1 VIFEGGLQ
9 QAFRAVQSQHPCT
22 DCGLDDREIIAA
34 ATRGTMSVRIVGGG
48 SVLRDRFAE
57 LSEIHIFPHGGVE
70 LPTSLLQRVGPRRFG
85 ELAKLVHDNLDLG
98 TRAIHR
104 SLVERVDGGQ
114 LRGAAI
120 VAFHV
125 SRLLADANRW
135 RRADQVPVAP
145 YTGSP
150 ELYGD
155 YLEQHRQALLDSYL
169 DPWIDAVNELLD
181 GAPEGTISYHH
192 HTMDI
197 HALSQRDHDAGG
209 GRRRP
214 PFQLFWKRPPGDGD
228 VPAADTGLA
237 PRDMLDRVRA
247 SMQAYFAGTAGP
259 EAGTAGAEAADG
271 AIDFPLRTPVMP
283 FHGCRH
289 EKLGRDY
296 LHVVYE
302 VRKDLLDSRERVERW
317 AGSQPWEVGREG

>member
-1 VIFEGGLQ
+1 MIFGGSVQ

-22 DCGLDDREIIAA
+22 DCGLDDREIVDA
-34 ATRGTMSVRIVGGG
+34 ATHGSLSVQVVGGG
-48 SVLRDRFAE
+48 SVLRDRSGE
-57 LSEIHIFPHGGVE
+57 LSEIHILPHAGVE
-70 LPTSLLQRVGPRRFG
+70 LPTDLLQRVGPGRFG

-98 TRAIHR
+98 TRAIHA
-104 SLVERVDGGQ
+104 SLVERAAGGR

-125 SRLLADANRW
+125 SRLLADANRLL
-135 RRADQVPVAP
+135 RADQVPVAP

-155 YLEQHRQALLDSYL
+155 YLDQHRQALLEEFL
-169 DPWIDAVNELLD
+169 DPWIGAVNELLD
-181 GAPEGTISYHH
+181 GAPEGTVAYHH

-197 HALSQRDHDAGG
+197 YALSPRDHDVGE

-214 PFQLFWKRPPGDGD
+214 PFQLFWERPPGDEE
-228 VPAADTGLA
+228 VAAADPGLA
-237 PRDMLDRVRA
+237 PRELLDRVRA
-247 SMQAYFAGTAGP
+247 RM
-259 EAGTAGAEAADG
+259 EAHFSPVTEPGAAHG
-271 AIDFPLRTPVMP
+271 SIDFPLRTPVMP

-296 LHVVYE
+296 VHVVYE
-302 VRKDLLDSRERVERW
+302 VRKDLLGTRERVGHW
-317 AGSQPWEVGREG
+317 ADSRPWETDRPG